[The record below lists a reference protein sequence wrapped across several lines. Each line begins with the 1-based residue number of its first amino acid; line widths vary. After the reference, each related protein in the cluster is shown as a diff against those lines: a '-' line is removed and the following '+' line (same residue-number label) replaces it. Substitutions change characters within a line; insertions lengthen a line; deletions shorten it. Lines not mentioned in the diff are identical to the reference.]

1 MAWDQKRRP
10 PSEYIHPKKAA
21 RILAAHGGICWLC
34 GHGGATDVDHVVP
47 WAEWTRTDLSVHDAS
62 NLAPAHGTPCPT
74 CGRDCHADK
83 TKAEA
88 ARGRARA
95 NAERKARAARPA
107 EQHPGAITRP

>member
-10 PSEYIHPKKAA
+10 SSEYLNPHKAQ
-21 RILAAHGGICWLC
+21 RILTAHHGICHLC
-34 GHGGATDVDHVVP
+34 GHPGATEVDHIIP
-47 WAEWTRTDLSVHDAS
+47 WAEWNNPALSVHDAS

-88 ARGRARA
+88 ARGGSR
-95 NAERKARAARPA
+95 RAARGRRPA
-107 EQHPGAITRP
+107 ERHPGAI

>member
-21 RILAAHGGICWLC
+21 RILAAHAGICWLC
-34 GHGGATDVDHVVP
+34 GHGGATQVDHRIP

-62 NLAPAHGTPCPT
+62 NLAPAHGEPCAT
-74 CGRDCHADK
+74 CGRDCHTDK

-95 NAERKARAARPA
+95 QAKRKARAARPA
-107 EQHPGAITRP
+107 EQHPGAIPRP